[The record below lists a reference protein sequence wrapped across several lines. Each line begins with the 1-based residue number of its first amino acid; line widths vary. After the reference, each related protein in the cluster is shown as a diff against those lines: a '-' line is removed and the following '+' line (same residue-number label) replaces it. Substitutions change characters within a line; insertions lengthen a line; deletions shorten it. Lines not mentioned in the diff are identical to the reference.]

1 MKQIKTDAI
10 QKVQEMIDWLSG
22 KTFFLPPKK
31 KRGLE
36 AENKAEKVL
45 KYFIR
50 KRWKFYGQ
58 GKIDGRGKILKITK
72 SSHLSG
78 DDLAGVD
85 FEILFETGEVLPLQ
99 IKNHWTWKEEK
110 EYRKK
115 GICLIGIWP
124 DEDVKKAE
132 KRVYKALQL
141 YLFQADLEK
150 RILKLEEKELE
161 YSFLK
166 KFQKIFKKNGNG
178 KEEKKKN

>member
-22 KTFFLPPKK
+22 KTFFLPPEK

-36 AENKAEKVL
+36 AENKAEKAL
-45 KYFIR
+45 KHLMR
-50 KRWKFYGQ
+50 KGQKFYGQ
-58 GKIDGRGKILKITK
+58 GKMDGRGKIIKITK
-72 SSHLSG
+72 TPRFSG
-78 DDLAGVD
+78 NDLAGVD

-124 DEDVKKAE
+124 DEDIEEAK

-166 KFQKIFKKNGNG
+166 KFQKNKSVM
-178 KEEKKKN
+178 